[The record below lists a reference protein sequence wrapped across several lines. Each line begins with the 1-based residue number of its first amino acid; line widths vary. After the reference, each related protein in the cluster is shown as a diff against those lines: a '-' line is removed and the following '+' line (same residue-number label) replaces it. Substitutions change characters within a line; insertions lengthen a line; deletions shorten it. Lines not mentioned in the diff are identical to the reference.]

1 MNQETLIAVKIALEK
16 KSIYSLFSD
25 VIGIP
30 EEIENEN
37 SDRYALMFNVENN
50 ELFFLPYATHDNN
63 WAQIAEQQNPWIKI
77 GSVNATDILMGNPA
91 SEIAD
96 RLDYEFENE
105 SRIQTLK

>member
-50 ELFFLPYATHDNN
+50 ELFFLPMPHM
-63 WAQIAEQQNPWIKI
+63 IIIGRKLLSSKI
-77 GSVNATDILMGNPA
+77 RG
-91 SEIAD
+91 
-96 RLDYEFENE
+96 
-105 SRIQTLK
+105 LK